1 MAQYTPLPIKPA
13 AGTLADDGDLAPE
26 LPRICVDYLS
36 HQWAEEDVWRSW
48 RSMTRA
54 KYEIANGMRLE
65 NASWRTWWKQR
76 NKLKTISPE
85 TLNWLKDS
93 DVTWLYGPLH
103 QAPSSVPIKV
113 SSAVDK
119 LGIDLPKSDPTRTS
133 TRNRVEDSSP
143 SPSQQQL
150 SLSQLSSSVSSYSSS
165 ARTPPLQARPILKKR
180 SVTDILAMGIIAPR
194 VPPTTSSPL
203 YEAVT
208 AEMEGQPIGDQP
220 VSELVTPDGST
231 EHLGGD
237 TEAIAVPGVLKAS
250 TRPPLWHTKSDSI
263 LLRDGVK
270 ASLST
275 SPMSIQGLSPPG
287 DRDSAVKSASRSPP
301 EFEQGRN
308 GRRSDSSSSYQVSDG
323 GNGKNGMQTKPKR
336 HISFNSFV
344 EQRIVV
350 DPLPTR
356 LPTVY
361 ARPSTDDSDS
371 GDDDNDEYDEDDE
384 DGETILQMRSSS
396 GSSLSSRRGSSAS
409 NSSRDDRSLAS
420 QMTMITAPIAP
431 TLLKEP
437 DDLPA
442 PSPAVVFVAPDGI
455 DEEALKYKVHVASSL
470 RSQFA
475 LQADRRRS
483 GSDDWIPG
491 SADWY
496 EQQAEERERDMLD
509 YFSGVP
515 VGPTSTPPSRKIMEE
530 PDREPIYTDEDEDA
544 ITVRRR
550 GRIRSPRGSISGWHS
565 PTATG
570 ESGSKGL
577 GPPKAA
583 SETTLPSP
591 VASRTG
597 ATRRSYEIINVS
609 TRTGSSPSASS
620 SISPPIVSHQEVVES
635 PKATRGGDSSSSSSS
650 ISRNAPYVESDSAGS
665 SSYSSASGL
674 IVGSAPRS
682 SNLSSSMSSMRP
694 SSTRS
699 AYRNRPRGASF
710 QGVDLRGETSALSGR
725 SSSSVSS
732 PPREPGL
739 SYERGRSARINE
751 ELERPRRGR
760 SLLRT
765 GSSSTL
771 SERERSSTTTSS
783 SPMGSLSP
791 RSTSSVGIVG
801 GYIPTSAGSVIIAPS
816 GSLRS
821 GSALRYESGSW
832 TTEEERT
839 IDGGELEQIIST
851 HSKPK
856 SKSNPIPQPESNPI
870 PVSAPVPA
878 PEPQPQSQPT
888 QDVKPKLSGLVRTSS
903 SSNIPGQT
911 SLNSPSGIRRSGS
924 SSSLVSKPGVLQR
937 TSSSSNIVGAARP
950 SPQITPSGDIPSLVL
965 QPSSR
970 KSSLT
975 ELSSRGN
982 LAIDP
987 FASPAESLGS
997 HSSESTG
1004 TSWRTGELDIESPAT
1019 PPSPVQRSRPPFDE
1033 PAFLHQEVLQA
1044 RNAIKPRASGVSL
1057 ASNGSNSSSTTIVP
1071 NAIAS
1076 STGTP
1081 GGSAP
1086 LVGSKRRSAHFASV
1100 SSSASSTTSAAS
1112 MHRRSTSR
1120 SSHSVPPSTPPTAI
1134 RSTSSSSTVPTR
1146 LVTPVV
1152 VTRGEIGPSSSN
1164 STMSASEKQLRRLSG
1179 GIGSP
1184 NAEEKSNSGSPNPSS
1199 PTSPGSVLSNVVGS
1213 AKGLLDALW
1222 GNHDHSSP

>member
-1 MAQYTPLPIKPA
+1 
-13 AGTLADDGDLAPE
+13 
-26 LPRICVDYLS
+26 
-36 HQWAEEDVWRSW
+36 
-48 RSMTRA
+48 
-54 KYEIANGMRLE
+54 
-65 NASWRTWWKQR
+65 
-76 NKLKTISPE
+76 
-85 TLNWLKDS
+85 
-93 DVTWLYGPLH
+93 
-103 QAPSSVPIKV
+103 
-113 SSAVDK
+113 
-119 LGIDLPKSDPTRTS
+119 
-133 TRNRVEDSSP
+133 
-143 SPSQQQL
+143 
-150 SLSQLSSSVSSYSSS
+150 
-165 ARTPPLQARPILKKR
+165 
-180 SVTDILAMGIIAPR
+180 
-194 VPPTTSSPL
+194 
-203 YEAVT
+203 
-208 AEMEGQPIGDQP
+208 
-220 VSELVTPDGST
+220 
-231 EHLGGD
+231 
-237 TEAIAVPGVLKAS
+237 
-250 TRPPLWHTKSDSI
+250 
-263 LLRDGVK
+263 
-270 ASLST
+270 
-275 SPMSIQGLSPPG
+275 
-287 DRDSAVKSASRSPP
+287 
-301 EFEQGRN
+301 
-308 GRRSDSSSSYQVSDG
+308 
-323 GNGKNGMQTKPKR
+323 MQTKPKR

-570 ESGSKGL
+570 ESGSKGS

-911 SLNSPSGIRRSGS
+911 SLNSPSGIRR
-924 SSSLVSKPGVLQR
+924 
-937 TSSSSNIVGAARP
+937 
-950 SPQITPSGDIPSLVL
+950 
-965 QPSSR
+965 
-970 KSSLT
+970 
-975 ELSSRGN
+975 
-982 LAIDP
+982 
-987 FASPAESLGS
+987 PAESLGS